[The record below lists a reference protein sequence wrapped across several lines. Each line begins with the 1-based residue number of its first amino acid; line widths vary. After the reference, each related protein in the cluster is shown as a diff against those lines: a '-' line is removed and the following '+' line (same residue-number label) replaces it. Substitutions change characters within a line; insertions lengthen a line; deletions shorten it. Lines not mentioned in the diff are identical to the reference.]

1 MEKIEENDEITFNR
15 HNLNCE
21 IAYQRLKLIYLNI
34 QKVMA
39 DLRDEP
45 ENKQLQFENG
55 RLLQDLMGD
64 IGDLVNFFHSELIRK

>member
-1 MEKIEENDEITFNR
+1 MEKIDENDEIIFNR
-15 HNLNCE
+15 HNLNCQ
-21 IAYQRLKLIYLNI
+21 IAYQRLNLIYLNI

-39 DLRDEP
+39 DLKDEP

-64 IGDLVNFFHSELIRK
+64 IGDLVNYFHSELIRK

>member
-1 MEKIEENDEITFNR
+1 MEKIDETDEIIFNR

-21 IAYQRLKLIYLNI
+21 IAYQRLKLIHLNI

-39 DLRDEP
+39 DLKEDP
-45 ENKQLQFENG
+45 DNYKLQYENG